1 MQCALRHKDNK
12 KNPMAEKKSGPSY
25 TSILGDLK
33 AGKYEPVYLLM
44 GNESYYIDKIAD
56 YIAEHAL
63 QPEER
68 DFNQNILYGL
78 DVTSAQVADLCKG
91 YPMMASRRVVI
102 VKEAQNLRGW
112 EPIEKYLQRPVK
124 STVLVIC
131 YKNGSIDGRKKVV
144 SLTRSV
150 GVVFE
155 SNKIKDY
162 QLTGFISGYLK
173 EKQATIDPKANLMI
187 ADHVGADLS
196 RLFSE
201 LDKLLISMPDNH
213 RHITPEMVEK
223 EIGVSKEFNNF
234 ELQDAII
241 NRDVFKAN
249 QIVKYFN
256 SNPKAGSLYASLPLL
271 FSFFQNLMIA
281 YYCPQ
286 RNNPHAL
293 ANFLNLRSEW
303 AVKGYITGMKNY
315 SGVKVMQ
322 IINKMREVDANSKGL
337 DSNTNAGELM
347 RDLIYF
353 ILH

>member
-1 MQCALRHKDNK
+1 
-12 KNPMAEKKSGPSY
+12 MAEKKGGPSY
-25 TSILGDLK
+25 TSILGELK
-33 AGKYEPVYLLM
+33 AGKYAPVYLLM
-44 GNESYYIDKIAD
+44 GNEPYYIDKIAD
-56 YIAEHAL
+56 YIANHAL

-68 DFNQNILYGL
+68 DFNQNVLFGS
-78 DVTSAQVADLCKG
+78 DMTSAQVADLCKG
-91 YPMMASRRVVI
+91 YPMMAPRRVVI

-112 EPIEKYLQRPVK
+112 EPIEKYLQRPVQT
-124 STVLVIC
+124 TVLVIC
-131 YKNGSIDGRKKVV
+131 HKNGSIDGRKKVV
-144 SLTRSV
+144 SQARAV

-155 SNKIKDY
+155 SNKVKDY

-173 EKQATIDPKANLMI
+173 EKQATIDPKANVMI

-201 LDKLLISMPDNH
+201 LDKLLISLPDEH

-234 ELQDAII
+234 ELQKAII
-241 NRDVFKAN
+241 NKDVFKAN

-286 RNNPHAL
+286 RNNAHAL

-303 AVKGYITGMKNY
+303 GAKDYITGMRNY
-315 SGVKVMQ
+315 SGGKVMR
-322 IINKMREVDANSKGL
+322 IINKMREVDASGKGL